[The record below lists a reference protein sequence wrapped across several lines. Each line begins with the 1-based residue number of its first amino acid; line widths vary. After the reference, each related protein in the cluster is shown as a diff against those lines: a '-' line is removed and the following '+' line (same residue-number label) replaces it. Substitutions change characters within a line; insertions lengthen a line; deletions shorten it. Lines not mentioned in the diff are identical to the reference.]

1 VRKCARYIAEQVKVL
16 LEVARGDRLEAL
28 YVLAIHT
35 GLRQGEVLGLKWEDV
50 DLESGTLR
58 VRRTLVTARGGPV
71 LMAPKTKRSRR
82 SVRLTQGAVEALRGH
97 LKRQLQEIDRGLAR
111 CSGRTALCSPLRAES
126 LWTVGT

>member
-97 LKRQLQEIDRGLAR
+97 LKRQLQEIDRAG
-111 CSGRTALCSPLRAES
+111 S
-126 LWTVGT
+126 L